1 MRATRPP
8 FSRNLLLALVTL
20 LCAGYMG
27 CSKGSEQ
34 PAAVA
39 TPTPAATPS
48 PATPEVTEVPA
59 TGTPTSVSE
68 GVPGSGSAAPAS
80 GSGAPRTAPGSAA
93 LAAPRDASAAA
104 SAPAEI
110 PAPPPPPRVF
120 TLSSSTPISIYTTTE
135 LSTKTSRAGDSF
147 TGALARPIV
156 DKDWVVAK
164 DGAPVEGVVLNSD
177 PGGRVKGVASITVA
191 LRRLTLADGRKID
204 VSTSAFTQQAKT
216 TKTKDAE
223 KIIGGA
229 GVGAV
234 IGALAGGRKGA
245 AIGAG
250 AGGAAGTGYVL
261 ATRGDPAVIARESHL
276 SFRVKSPVRI
286 TKQQRIP

>member
-1 MRATRPP
+1 MRAKLTPFRPG
-8 FSRNLLLALVTL
+8 LLALVTL
-20 LCAGYMG
+20 FCAGYVG
-27 CSKGSEQ
+27 CSKGPEQ

-39 TPTPAATPS
+39 TPTPAATTPA
-48 PATPEVTEVPA
+48 PATPEATEVPG
-59 TGTPTSVSE
+59 TGTPTSVSA
-68 GVPGSGSAAPAS
+68 GASGSGSAAPAS
-80 GSGAPRTAPGSAA
+80 GSGSSRTAPGSAA
-93 LAAPRDASAAA
+93 LAAPRDASVSA

-147 TGALARPIV
+147 TGTLARPIV
-156 DKDWVVAK
+156 DRDWVVAR

-216 TKTKDAE
+216 TKAKDAE

-276 SFRVKSPVRI
+276 SFRVKAPVRI

>member
-1 MRATRPP
+1 MCFAYTGCTRGAEKASDATPTATP
-8 FSRNLLLALVTL
+8 
-20 LCAGYMG
+20 
-27 CSKGSEQ
+27 GS
-34 PAAVA
+34 A
-39 TPTPAATPS
+39 TPTPAPTSAQ
-48 PATPEVTEVPA
+48 PAELPGN
-59 TGTPTSVSE
+59 GTPAAVSDAGTSSA
-68 GVPGSGSAAPAS
+68 PAAPLSA
-80 GSGAPRTAPGSAA
+80 GAQPGSAA
-93 LAAPRDASAAA
+93 SAKPNSAGSGGSVAA
-104 SAPAEI
+104 AEI
-110 PAPPPPPRVF
+110 PVPPPPPPRVF
-120 TLSSSTPISIYTTTE
+120 TLSSSTPLSIYTTTE

-147 TGALARPIV
+147 TGTLARPIV

-164 DGAPVEGVVLNSD
+164 DGAPVEGVVLSSD

-191 LRRLTLADGRKID
+191 LRRLTLADGRKVDI
-204 VSTSAFTQQAKT
+204 STGAFTQKAKT

-229 GVGAV
+229 GVGAL

-250 AGGAAGTGYVL
+250 AGGAAGTGLVL
-261 ATRGDPAVIARESHL
+261 GTRGDPAVIARESHL